1 MRIVL
6 FPLLA
11 LLWAPLPASGAED
24 AQARGEAI
32 AREADLRDR
41 GFGDNRTV
49 LTMILQDRKGRTRE
63 RRLRIDTLEVP
74 DEGLGDKSLVVFET
88 PRDMKGTAL
97 LSHARILEDDD
108 QWLFLPALKRVKRIA
123 SANKTGSFFGS
134 EFAYEDITGQ
144 ELGKYAYKWLSDEA
158 CGTMDCHVVE
168 RRPLYGNSGY
178 SRLVTWYDVA
188 EYRVQ
193 RIDYYDHKETLLKT
207 LTLSDYRQYRGRF
220 WRAHEYVMENYRTGK
235 TTRLVYDTYAFQTG
249 LTEGHFRK
257 GNLRRVE

>member
-1 MRIVL
+1 MRIL
-6 FPLLA
+6 LLLLLA
-11 LLWAPLPASGAED
+11 LTSAPLSVSGAED
-24 AQARGEAI
+24 SQARGEAI

-74 DEGLGDKSLVVFET
+74 DETRGDKSLVVFET

-97 LSHARILEDDD
+97 LSHAQILEDDD
-108 QWLFLPALKRVKRIA
+108 QWLFLPALKRVKRIS
-123 SANKTGSFFGS
+123 SANKTSSFFGS

-144 ELGKYAYKWLSDEA
+144 ELGKYAYKWLSDDV
-158 CGTMDCHVVE
+158 CGELDCYVVE
-168 RRPLYGNSGY
+168 RLPLFRNSGY
-178 SRLVTWYDVA
+178 SRLVTWYDTA

-207 LTLSDYRQYRGRF
+207 LTLSGYRQYLGRF
-220 WRAHEYVMENYRTGK
+220 WRAQTYTMENFRTGK
-235 TTRLVYDTYAFQTG
+235 TTRLIYDVYKFQTG
-249 LTEGHFRK
+249 LTEEHFRK